1 MNLPPQCASLPPSE
15 LARLIDDAMNP
26 LREALALRFLGEI
39 SDAELKAIASAASDM
54 LSSLIPLAEMGDA

>member
-1 MNLPPQCASLPPSE
+1 MNLPPQCAGLPPSE

-39 SDAELKAIASAASDM
+39 SDAELKAIASAASDV

>member
-39 SDAELKAIASAASDM
+39 SDA
-54 LSSLIPLAEMGDA
+54 SLIPLAEMGDA